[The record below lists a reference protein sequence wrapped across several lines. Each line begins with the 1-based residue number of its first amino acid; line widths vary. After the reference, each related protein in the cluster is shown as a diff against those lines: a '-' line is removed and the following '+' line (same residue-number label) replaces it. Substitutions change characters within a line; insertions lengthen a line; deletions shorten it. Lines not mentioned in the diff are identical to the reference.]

1 MREREGAEPKRVFIV
16 EDDNRRMNGVEL
28 DHIVSANTLPKFR
41 DGIGRYRDRVD
52 QSDGEPPA
60 LGQGLTIVR
69 DIYIG
74 CNAEIGETEVLEQL
88 ELLEPRPTGLIDDSE
103 ASFALHAPILAY
115 GAIRGHCG
123 AQLSRRTHSEPIPY
137 SSVDDRMR
145 NGGLTILKRRTK
157 WIIRLA
163 IGISIVL
170 IGGVVF
176 VLLLTSPNPDAEL
189 ASIEIK
195 ELPDAWLQDVPED
208 PVDLEPSTEDPA
220 PEAEVEPSLDDLGL
234 PISGTLVMQGDER
247 PFGEETF
254 QIAIEENRVV
264 LRANGKFWFKALIA
278 TITITFD
285 QILMLDSDLRPLT
298 LSSTFDAPLGFSR
311 SMQAEFEDDRAIVQS
326 GDDVSEYAV
335 ALDQA
340 FVFGTFSTYA
350 VIPLLYELRQSKGA
364 VNFDVLVF
372 GGPPNRDEETM
383 DDGLPEMRVEKIEDG
398 DIRFNDQVLTVS
410 RYVLSGDMGTMTLY
424 ARGVELLGLFAGDDE
439 KSLFVYRADYF
450 EDGFEIV
457 EAGS

>member
-1 MREREGAEPKRVFIV
+1 MG
-16 EDDNRRMNGVEL
+16 
-28 DHIVSANTLPKFR
+28 
-41 DGIGRYRDRVD
+41 
-52 QSDGEPPA
+52 
-60 LGQGLTIVR
+60 
-69 DIYIG
+69 
-74 CNAEIGETEVLEQL
+74 
-88 ELLEPRPTGLIDDSE
+88 
-103 ASFALHAPILAY
+103 
-115 GAIRGHCG
+115 
-123 AQLSRRTHSEPIPY
+123 
-137 SSVDDRMR
+137 
-145 NGGLTILKRRTK
+145 NGGLTALKRRTK
-157 WIIRLA
+157 WIIGLA
-163 IGISIVL
+163 AGIPIVL
-170 IGGVVF
+170 IGGVVV

-254 QIAIEENRVV
+254 QIAIEEDRVV
-264 LRANGKFWFKALIA
+264 LRSNGKFWFKAIIA

-410 RYVLSGDMGTMTLY
+410 RYVLSGDMGAITLY
-424 ARGVELLGLFAGDDE
+424 ARGVELLGLFIGDE
-439 KSLFVYRADYF
+439 GKSLFVYRADYF
-450 EDGFEIV
+450 ENGFEIV
-457 EAGS
+457 EEGA